1 MYGEIIIYF
10 FLIIFCRS
18 VIEKAEKALALK
30 QPQPISVA
38 SSIKPSSSLANRLE
52 KSPPPKLRSPEGKP
66 RRVYV
71 EKESNK
77 KVEEDSRKVL
87 SRDRSMQIT
96 VSGDVKS
103 KTKSKDS
110 KKEVKDLRESL
121 LEKRRAS
128 TRSSSTEEFEQNKGK
143 GFSHDDRLSVNYAR
157 EKDWDYIDDDK
168 NTDGWL
174 SNKVKGSSKSMKA
187 RKDITEERRSASK
200 EKLVEKRRK
209 SREDKE
215 SPRRSR
221 KDENGEDKISK
232 KNSRSQEKKDDKK
245 RKEDQVSKRD
255 SAEKVTEKKE
265 HKEKDDAEK
274 SGGTKQ
280 QIRVDRKESLFDES
294 AFVPDYN
301 ETMGSESEEDVPK
314 QELKRQYS
322 TAESEKV
329 ESESEEESSGEE
341 REKKQKKKKSKHK
354 KNKKKHKKH
363 KKKHKKQDGD
373 ESS

>member
-128 TRSSSTEEFEQNKGK
+128 TRSSSTEEWEQNKGK

-168 NTDGWL
+168 NADGWL
-174 SNKVKGSSKSMKA
+174 SNKGKGSSKSMKA

-200 EKLVEKRRK
+200 EKLVERRRK

-221 KDENGEDKISK
+221 KDQNGEDKISK

-245 RKEDQVSKRD
+245 RKEDHVSKRD

-341 REKKQKKKKSKHK
+341 REKKHKKKKSKHK